1 MTECSGGGWSGPWHS
16 NFVSNMRRLF
26 VGGAN
31 NWGSSTLLW
40 NMALDEHAG
49 PRCQGGACC
58 TDCRGVLTVPSNASG
73 MADITKN
80 VEFYSL
86 AHFSSFVLQGSI
98 RVKSQ
103 RGGRGAEATVAA
115 AGSQCSVYCGAS
127 RAACGWTKEYSCPWA
142 KAPGTKGRAGDDGS
156 AGYKCCC
163 VDRTAAGQPCMWWQ
177 RHGTD
182 TRGWRI
188 RAVRRLRD
196 ATTCDGDCLASAQ
209 PNKRATKGGRDG
221 SWRAGL

>member
-1 MTECSGGGWSGPWHS
+1 M
-16 NFVSNMRRLF
+16 
-26 VGGAN
+26 
-31 NWGSSTLLW
+31 
-40 NMALDEHAG
+40 
-49 PRCQGGACC
+49 
-58 TDCRGVLTVPSNASG
+58 PSNASG

-142 KAPGTKGRAGDDGS
+142 KGPGTKGRAGDDGS
-156 AGYKCCC
+156 AGYRCCC
-163 VDRTAAGQPCMWWQ
+163 VDRTAAGQPCGGNGTAPTPGGGASVQFVAFVTPPPATETVLQVLNPTSEPQ
-177 RHGTD
+177 RV
-182 TRGWRI
+182 
-188 RAVRRLRD
+188 AVAAAGELGFEYTLPPGL
-196 ATTCDGDCLASAQ
+196 ATFTW
-209 PNKRATKGGRDG
+209 N
-221 SWRAGL
+221 